1 VKATAKPKT
10 KAKAREVERPM
21 TQRDLL
27 CCKLADVHVAV
38 PLERVI
44 GVAEGGLVT
53 PLPYSAPSF
62 EGLVEVF
69 GQVMPQVNL
78 ASLLALG
85 SSASSILVVVSDRG
99 GSLALR
105 VLHVSGMIQV
115 DGDRLA
121 PTAARARALHPL
133 YMAEV
138 EHQGLPHYVL
148 DLDLLATSDALELS
162 GPDGAVLLPEAR
174 PEGRT
179 ERAEEQEWLPL
190 LLLEIAGER
199 YAIPNRSIIELNV
212 TDGIR
217 SMPSAPNWI
226 LGLIDVRGTPIVAV
240 STAVLLGRPP
250 VEGHAPDVCLIS
262 ELEPGFP
269 VALFVDRAIG
279 LERVSPSLI
288 HPMQQAMVGVSGYFV
303 LHDDEIVGLIDPKLL
318 LSQVAPTLRAAVP
331 QQPVAQETSRAEEL
345 GQYQQLL
352 SLRVGRELYAMTLDR
367 IERIEAS
374 VRLTPLPSH
383 IAYFDGLADVGDA
396 VVPVIDLRRQQGT
409 ELQPFDSSERPPCIL
424 TLLEGSMT
432 GILVDQVLSIVDIQP
447 ERFEP
452 VREASRLPISHVV
465 TYESQL
471 IALLTIDRLL
481 PRSTKTEAQSKQ
493 LLGAPK

>member
-1 VKATAKPKT
+1 
-10 KAKAREVERPM
+10 M
-21 TQRDLL
+21 MQRDLL
-27 CCKLADVHVAV
+27 CCELAAVHVAV

-44 GVAEGGLVT
+44 GVAEGALVT

-69 GQVMPQVNL
+69 GQVMPQVDL
-78 ASLLALG
+78 ASLLALT
-85 SSASSILVVVSDRG
+85 SATGGMLVVVSDRG

-105 VLHVSGMIQV
+105 VLHVTGMIQV
-115 DGDRLA
+115 DDDHLA

-133 YMAEV
+133 YMAEF
-138 EHQGLPHYVL
+138 EHRGAAHYVL

-162 GPDGAVLLPEAR
+162 APEGAVLLPEAR
-174 PEGRT
+174 PEVRKV
-179 ERAEEQEWLPL
+179 EEQEWLPL

-199 YAIPNRSIIELNV
+199 YAIPNRSIVELNV
-212 TDGIR
+212 PDGIR

-226 LGLIDVRGTPIVAV
+226 LGLIDVRGTPIIAV
-240 STAVLLGRPP
+240 STATLLGRPTGDAKP
-250 VEGHAPDVCLIS
+250 PDVCLIA
-262 ELEPGFP
+262 ELEEGFP

-288 HPMQQAMVGVSGYFV
+288 HPMQQAMVGISGYFV
-303 LHDDEIVGLIDPKLL
+303 LADDEIVGLIDPKLL
-318 LSQVAPTLRAAVP
+318 LSQVEPLLRAAVP
-331 QQPVAQETSRAEEL
+331 QQPEAAPQARAEEL

-374 VRLTPLPSH
+374 VQLTPLPSH
-383 IAYFDGLADVGDA
+383 IAYFDGMADVGDA
-396 VVPVIDLRRQQGT
+396 VIPVIDLRRQQGAQ
-409 ELQPFDSSERPPCIL
+409 LQPFDTNERPPCIL
-424 TLLEGSMT
+424 TVLEGSMM
-432 GILVDQVLSIVDIQP
+432 GILVDQVLSIVDVPP

-452 VREASRLPISHVV
+452 VSEASRLPISHVL
-465 TYESQL
+465 TFEGQL

-481 PRSTKTEAQSKQ
+481 PTATKTAPSQ
-493 LLGAPK
+493 LERGGT